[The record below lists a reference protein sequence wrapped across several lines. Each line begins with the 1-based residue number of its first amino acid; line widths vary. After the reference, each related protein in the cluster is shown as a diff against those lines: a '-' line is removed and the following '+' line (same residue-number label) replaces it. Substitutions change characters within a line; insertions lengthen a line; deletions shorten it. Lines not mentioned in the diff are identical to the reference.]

1 MRERVVEIVKNACA
15 INEEVTLDSELKLL
29 SLDSLTFV
37 GVVIDLEEEFG
48 IEFEVDELDI
58 LDWKTVGDI
67 AKSVEEKVN
76 EKK

>member
-29 SLDSLTFV
+29 SLDSLMFV

-76 EKK
+76 GKK

>member
-37 GVVIDLEEEFG
+37 GVVMDLEEEFG

-67 AKSVEEKVN
+67 AKSVEEKMN
-76 EKK
+76 GKK

>member
-37 GVVIDLEEEFG
+37 GVVMDLEEEFG

-76 EKK
+76 GKK

>member
-1 MRERVVEIVKNACA
+1 MKNRVIEIIRNACA
-15 INEEVTLDSELKLL
+15 IDEEVTLESDLKLL

-37 GVVIDLEEEFG
+37 GIIVELEEEFG
-48 IEFEVDELDI
+48 IEFEFNELSVF
-58 LDWKTVGDI
+58 DWETVKDI